1 MTLRIDERDG
11 GAQFAVKAVPG
22 SSRDRI
28 QGLYGDA
35 LKIAVAAAP
44 ERGKANEAICA
55 LLASALLVPERHV
68 SVIAGS
74 TSPRKTLRV
83 LGLSAADV
91 RQRLAL

>member
-1 MTLRIDERDG
+1 VTLRVEDRDG

-35 LKIAVAAAP
+35 LKVAVAAPP

-55 LLASALLVPERHV
+55 LLASALGVPERNV
-68 SVIAGS
+68 SVIAGG

-83 LGLSAADV
+83 LGLTADDV